1 MKLKR
6 VPIKKIIPPDSP
18 GAKITISGKNYI
30 GTKHYLLREDI
41 TPKAFISAVNGLSE
55 IKVLNPPSFE
65 SYFKD
70 DFYHCSDIDA
80 ETELIK
86 DKVIDGKKLLIIMI
100 KTEAGPVYVNYDY
113 YCYFKKLGL
122 EFRFNTPTL
131 PIGLFKNNEI
141 VGILCPIEL
150 KK

>member
-1 MKLKR
+1 MELKQ
-6 VPIKKIIPPDSP
+6 VTIKKAVPPDLP
-18 GAKITISGKNYI
+18 GAKITVFGKNYI
-30 GTKHYLLREDI
+30 GTKHYLIREDI
-41 TPKAFISAVNGLSE
+41 APKAFISAVNGLSE
-55 IKVLNPPSFE
+55 IRVLNAPSLE
-65 SYFKD
+65 GYFKD

-80 ETELIK
+80 ETGLIK

-100 KTEAGPVYVNYDY
+100 KTEAGPVYVNYNY
-113 YCYFKKLGL
+113 YCYLKRLKL

-131 PIGLFKNNEI
+131 PIGLFKNNEL